1 MAQPAKNYM
10 RLYVN
15 GAPTDYLGPQI
26 GTAEA
31 NSLLAS
37 QDDEELP
44 IVVIPSRN
52 RRDLFLP
59 SEDTIIRKRA
69 VDHLARFS
77 RNLPEQE
84 QMYQI
89 QNTIND
95 LRVHENAYKELDL
108 TMAFG
113 MQECIWLVLSFIL
126 PPLAIFLRH
135 DDCNVHVAISVIL
148 IFFFWFPGVFHALW
162 YCFCR

>member
-1 MAQPAKNYM
+1 MPRIWWNPPVNPTFCILSLLFKGKHTKGRGMMPIRSRDLQFLLSLLHFFGLFSQFSMAQPAKNYM

-89 QNTIND
+89 QNVGD
-95 LRVHENAYKELDL
+95 LPMFR
-108 TMAFG
+108 FG
-113 MQECIWLVLSFIL
+113 
-126 PPLAIFLRH
+126 
-135 DDCNVHVAISVIL
+135 
-148 IFFFWFPGVFHALW
+148 
-162 YCFCR
+162 